1 MKKGFFALAVFLIAG
16 FAMGTA
22 PVTAAAKQPIKA
34 I

>member
-22 PVTAAAKQPIKA
+22 PVTAAKQTIKA